1 VLSYDIPV
9 KPAVVRAEL
18 LYNLVFEGMKPRIME
33 LTDDAELLK
42 PRRMAFYEARL

>member
-1 VLSYDIPV
+1 VQ
-9 KPAVVRAEL
+9 PAVVRAEM
-18 LYNLVFEGMKPRIME
+18 LYNLVFEPMKPRIME